1 MARPRLVALIAG
13 TSGAKLYSMGLN
25 ILALA
30 LTARWLGPDGRGILA
45 TLTTWV
51 NTAAMLASLSLGSVA
66 MQRLAGCR
74 DSARFGDVFHAL
86 LRFAWILAICAW
98 GVMALLW
105 LARGSALF
113 GNAPAWALALACLM
127 LPCLV
132 WEGYANALLTTIE
145 RLRVF
150 NLSLVTGRSLM
161 LLGLLCLAVLDG
173 VTLAG
178 VLAVS
183 VLAQCWIAGYS
194 FPTLRARARQHQAA
208 GASTTEGRALLHG
221 GMRLH
226 LNTVGTLALNMA
238 GTLLIANMLGAR
250 EAGFFQL
257 AQQLMTVLLVI
268 PQSASLVIYGRQGE
282 LGPDGVWPLQRKMLL
297 GVVALTA
304 IAGLAMAMSAHIWLP
319 WVAGPG
325 YEPAIPLLLAMLP
338 ILVMLSFSSM
348 MASQWIGR
356 GLFLTASLLTVLV
369 GLVNLLA
376 SSVWIPE
383 FGMMGAVY
391 AQLLALLVAVFT
403 NSSMALWC
411 ELKSRRLRAESGK

>member
-1 MARPRLVALIAG
+1 
-13 TSGAKLYSMGLN
+13 
-25 ILALA
+25 
-30 LTARWLGPDGRGILA
+30 
-45 TLTTWV
+45 
-51 NTAAMLASLSLGSVA
+51 
-66 MQRLAGCR
+66 
-74 DSARFGDVFHAL
+74 
-86 LRFAWILAICAW
+86 
-98 GVMALLW
+98 
-105 LARGSALF
+105 
-113 GNAPAWALALACLM
+113 
-127 LPCLV
+127 
-132 WEGYANALLTTIE
+132 
-145 RLRVF
+145 
-150 NLSLVTGRSLM
+150 
-161 LLGLLCLAVLDG
+161 
-173 VTLAG
+173 
-178 VLAVS
+178 
-183 VLAQCWIAGYS
+183 
-194 FPTLRARARQHQAA
+194 
-208 GASTTEGRALLHG
+208 
-221 GMRLH
+221 
-226 LNTVGTLALNMA
+226 
-238 GTLLIANMLGAR
+238 
-250 EAGFFQL
+250 
-257 AQQLMTVLLVI
+257 VLLVI

-356 GLFLTASLLTVLV
+356 GFFLTASLLTVLV